1 MSQEFRFKNIDE
13 TTNYY
18 LEEIKQNELM
28 NRKGKKVCTT
38 LNCIKHFLILPS
50 TITTGCIFISNFTS
64 SLRIPIGIT
73 SFAIGLKMSAIAAEI
88 KKCKS
93 LIKKSK
99 KSMMKSYC

>member
-1 MSQEFRFKNIDE
+1 MSQEVRFKNIDE
-13 TTNYY
+13 TKICY
-18 LEEIKQNELM
+18 LEEIKQNKLM

-38 LNCIKHFLILPS
+38 PNCIKNFLILPS

-64 SLRIPIGIT
+64 SLCIPTGII
-73 SFAIGLKMSAIAAEI
+73 SFAIGLKMFAIAAEI

-99 KSMMKSYC
+99 KSMMKSYS